1 MKLMKGA
8 LFLLTLASAGPAVAG
23 EVSLPAEVQTALDG
37 AVAISGARVVP
48 VSYTPSSGRP
58 CEATSAVI
66 SRPIDG
72 SGKFAVKL
80 TGKGCSSWAWLK
92 VDVWAQVPVT
102 TRLVREGERLDG
114 VDAVTFVERQITSG
128 RPPVTLSA
136 ESVAARSLARGQ
148 AVMPNDVKRTGGNA
162 GDAVK
167 VTVQSGSL
175 VVQTSGRIV
184 ACGRDKTCAVL
195 ASGKH
200 VEGRLQNGS
209 LVVEIP

>member
-1 MKLMKGA
+1 
-8 LFLLTLASAGPAVAG
+8 
-23 EVSLPAEVQTALDG
+23 LPAEVQTALDG

-58 CEATSAVI
+58 CDATAAVI

-80 TGKGCSSWAWLK
+80 TGKGCSAWAWLK

-102 TRLVREGERLDG
+102 TRLVREGERLD
-114 VDAVTFVERQITSG
+114 DAVTFVDRQITSG
-128 RPPVTLSA
+128 RAPVTLSS
-136 ESVAARSLARGQ
+136 ESVAARTLARGQ
-148 AVMPNDVKRTGGNA
+148 ALMPNDVKRTGGNA
-162 GDAVK
+162 GDVVK
-167 VTVQSGSL
+167 VTVQTGSL
-175 VVQTSGRIV
+175 VVETSGRIV